1 MPVFVHCFHNTEHN
15 LANCRELHVF
25 KEKCWLSLGRRML
38 GLEGS
43 LLTTLVL
50 GKQKRFA
57 GRAGPTEVTPDQ
69 TIFERP
75 HVPSA
80 LELQGLEKASSAL

>member
-1 MPVFVHCFHNTEHN
+1 M
-15 LANCRELHVF
+15 R
-25 KEKCWLSLGRRML
+25 

-57 GRAGPTEVTPDQ
+57 DRAGPTEVTPDQ